1 MNSFL
6 ARKPRRIL
14 SDRKFPK
21 ASRSLLPAIFLS
33 LVLLSRLSAFGQ
45 AELPSQAGLVHFG
58 DLIEVDVVGSF
69 EHDWRG
75 SLTPEGFLDGLISL
89 ENQIYA
95 LCRSEQDLSLA
106 IQTELSKTLR
116 DPKVAVRILDRSNR
130 AVAFL
135 NGAVKVP
142 QRFQIKRP
150 IYLNEM
156 LTLSG
161 GITDRSSGEVSVF
174 RPANLSC
181 TEPPKIGESEFVK
194 ASQPVGA
201 ERTIIKIVAILRGDP
216 SANPRILSGDIVTV
230 VEALPVYVI
239 GGVNAPQQIPL
250 RNELTLSRA
259 IAMAGGLAKEANSS
273 ITVFRRGGSGT
284 ELITVDVLKIAAGQ
298 ADDPVLKPFDI
309 VDVPQKGKAVRVR
322 PPVIDNGGS
331 NSATLANLP
340 LRIIE

>member
-1 MNSFL
+1 
-6 ARKPRRIL
+6 
-14 SDRKFPK
+14 
-21 ASRSLLPAIFLS
+21 
-33 LVLLSRLSAFGQ
+33 VLLSRLSAFGQ

-135 NGAVKVP
+135 NGAVKAP

-181 TEPPKIGESEFVK
+181 IEPRKTGESEFVK
-194 ASQPVGA
+194 ASQPVA

-259 IAMAGGLAKEANSS
+259 IAMAGGLAKEANSN
-273 ITVFRRGGSGT
+273 ITVFRRDGSGT
-284 ELITVDVLKIAAGQ
+284 ELITVDVQKIAAGQ

-309 VDVPQKGKAVRVR
+309 VDVPQKGKPARVR

-331 NSATLANLP
+331 KSATLANLP
-340 LRIIE
+340 LRIID